1 MVSKRYLGTRFLQTV
16 FTLLAVITFLF
27 FLFRAMPGSYA
38 DIMLSQG
45 APPESV
51 AAFEER
57 WGLNDP
63 LYIQYL
69 RYIWNLL
76 LLDAGTSLYAGVP
89 VVDFVGKRMFNTFLL
104 AGPGVVVGYI
114 LAISL
119 GSLMG
124 NLRGSIIEKYGTIPV
139 IVFGTMP
146 EFFSSIIL
154 VVIFA
159 DILNLFPS
167 GGMVSL
173 DLIGSFDNWWEPY
186 LTDSFAWH
194 YILPFTAIVMRKTMQ
209 PLLVMRT
216 SIVEVLG
223 QDFIYYH
230 RMTGLPEF
238 ERVKHVTKHSI
249 LPVITLFPISMVQA
263 ISGLVLIEIVFNW
276 PGIGYT
282 LVRAVAR
289 RDFPVVQFVFILA
302 AAFVIFMNFL
312 IDIIY
317 GYIDPRVEV
326 GEDTSA
332 M

>member
-1 MVSKRYLGTRFLQTV
+1 MVSKRYLAHRSGQTIL
-16 FTLLAVITFLF
+16 TLLAVITFLF
-27 FLFRAMPGSYA
+27 FLFRAMPGTYA
-38 DIMLSQG
+38 DIMLAQG
-45 APPESV
+45 APSESV

-63 LYIQYL
+63 IYIQYL

-76 LLDAGTSLYAGVP
+76 HLDAGTSLYAGVP
-89 VVDFVGKRMFNTFLL
+89 VVKFVGQRMFNTLIL
-104 AGPGVVVGYI
+104 AGPGVVMGYF
-114 LAISL
+114 LAIGF

-124 NLRGSIIEKYGTIPV
+124 NMQGSFIERFGTIPV
-139 IVFGTMP
+139 IIFGTMP
-146 EFFSSIIL
+146 EFFSSILLL
-154 VVIFA
+154 VVFA
-159 DILNLFPS
+159 DFLQLFPS
-167 GGMVSL
+167 GGMFSI
-173 DLIGSFDNWWEPY
+173 DLIGSFENWWEPY
-186 LTDSFAWH
+186 LSESFAWH
-194 YILPFTAIVMRKTMQ
+194 YILPFTAVVMRKTMQ

-223 QDFIYYH
+223 QDFIYFH
-230 RMTGLPEF
+230 RMTGIPKF
-238 ERVKHVTKHSI
+238 ERAKHVTKHSI

-276 PGIGYT
+276 PGIGFT

-302 AAFVIFMNFL
+302 AAFVIFMNFF
-312 IDIIY
+312 IDILY

-326 GEDTSA
+326 GEDTST